1 MRQVSLSMLALI
13 LATSISSQACADGD
27 AARGKT
33 VFNRCSAC
41 HTATMRNK
49 LGPHR
54 AGVIGRK
61 AGSVEGFRYSKAL
74 PASGLV
80 WDDQTLN
87 TFLAAPAKAV
97 PGTTMA
103 LSVPNPKDR
112 EDVIAYLRSLS
123 APN

>member
-1 MRQVSLSMLALI
+1 MRHLRLPFVALLLAAAI
-13 LATSISSQACADGD
+13 AHPARADGD
-27 AARGKT
+27 PTRGKT

-41 HTATMRNK
+41 HTATMQNR
-49 LGPHR
+49 LGPHL

-97 PGTTMA
+97 PGTSMA

-112 EDVIAYLRSLS
+112 EDVIAYLKTLGGS
-123 APN
+123 